1 MVLKKEELLERIKTY
16 TGDRTDDETI
26 ALVEDVTDT
35 IEDMANRDDSSEEE
49 WKEKY
54 ERLDEEWRAKYKE
67 RFFTTPTEVKEDQK
81 EDDEKDGK
89 ETSFDDLFEEREA

>member
-26 ALVEDVTDT
+26 SLIEDVTDT
-35 IEDMANRDDSSEEE
+35 VEELSNRDVSSEE

-54 ERLDEEWRAKYKE
+54 KKLDEKWRTKYKE
-67 RFFTTPTEVKEDQK
+67 RFFTTPVKVKEEQI
-81 EDDEKDGK
+81 EDVKKDGE
-89 ETSFDDLFEEREA
+89 ETSFEDLFDEREG